1 MSTAQGSAGESVI
14 QRSRLSTALTAVAI
28 FVSVWIVAALYW
40 KTTYHLPTWRDLL
53 LCGVA
58 LPMLLVVGLALG
70 RRSIE
75 RIRQPERVVQPSG
88 QAPDTASSD
97 DSAQQWTMALLDS
110 SLRLPS
116 GITPEEIGEAAREA
130 TVVTLHPD
138 LTRHDGVRIF
148 ASEVASIAPDRFDE
162 SLLPPNSAEAEALN
176 DEHRRAMLLAVETLG
191 ELMERQAGAA
201 SADAN
206 ISTEQPS
213 FKLHLLFPER
223 WQPVAA
229 TLAAWLDAHLARE
242 KWMPRMERVTP
253 VCVADPVEALTM
265 LDRLNEVLHGQPL
278 TTRHIVLALDSSL
291 SRATVDSLDNLGQLY
306 AQQRPNGH
314 VLGEGACALLLAHP
328 AAVDVV
334 PAAQIHR
341 LVASRLSAPIE
352 QPDQQRGDAVMQL
365 LDSARKHTAPELE
378 IAACALVSDAD
389 QRISRRA
396 EITAVAELAW
406 PNSDTSG
413 RCLHLGLANGESSA
427 VLALSAIAVAGDHSL
442 REQQPTFVV
451 STSDATARGVMLV
464 SLPQKPPAPTN
475 APVSL

>member
-1 MSTAQGSAGESVI
+1 MSTAQGSAGKSVV

-40 KTTYHLPTWRDLL
+40 KTTYHAPTWRDLL

-75 RIRQPERVVQPSG
+75 RIRQPERVVQPAG
-88 QAPDTASSD
+88 QATGVASGD

-116 GITPEEIGEAAREA
+116 GITPEEIGDAAREA
-130 TVVTLHPD
+130 AVVKLHPD

-148 ASEVASIAPDRFDE
+148 ASGVASIAPDRFDE
-162 SLLPPNSAEAEALN
+162 SLLPPDSAEALN
-176 DEHRRAMLLAVETLG
+176 DEHRRAMLLAAETLD

-213 FKLHLLFPER
+213 LKLHLLFPER

-242 KWMPRMERVTP
+242 QWMPRMERVAP
-253 VCVADPVEALTM
+253 VCVADPVEALAM
-265 LDRLNEVLHGQPL
+265 LDRLNEVLRKQPL

-291 SRATVDSLDNLGQLY
+291 GWATVDSLDNLDQLY
-306 AQQRPNGH
+306 TQQRPNGH

-328 AAVDVV
+328 AAADVV
-334 PAAQIHR
+334 PAAHIHR
-341 LVASRLSAPIE
+341 LISSRLSAPVE
-352 QPDQQRGDAVMQL
+352 QAGQQRGDAVMQL
-365 LDSARKHTAPELE
+365 LDSARKHTVAPELE

-396 EITAVAELAW
+396 EMTAVAELAW
-406 PNSDTSG
+406 PNSDISG
-413 RCLHLGLANGESSA
+413 RCLHLGLANGESGA

-442 REQQPTFVV
+442 REQQPTFAV
-451 STSDATARGVMLV
+451 STNDATARGVMLV
-464 SLPQKPPAPTN
+464 SLPQKPSAPSN
-475 APVSL
+475 AQDSV